1 MVNIMVE
8 KIKVLYI
15 AGRVNTRNG
24 AFHSLLS
31 NVKEFK
37 KSDVEPIVLI
47 HKHGDTE
54 EELKKAGVEYR
65 IIPYE
70 GCAVPA
76 DKPSR
81 IKGMIKSAINMVQ
94 EKKIEKIIRD
104 ENIDVVHINVS
115 TTSIG
120 AKSALKLGK
129 PLVWHAREFL
139 EEDVNL
145 TYINR
150 HKTKTLLQNANM
162 MIAIS
167 EAVAKHFRDEYQ
179 INRIVTVYNG
189 INFESLLPVKEIEK
203 NQSVIKIA
211 LVGRIVPTKGQLEAL
226 KALKI
231 VREKGYNVCLS
242 IVGDSGNENY
252 YETIKKFIELN
263 DLEQGVL
270 LVPHKKDLRQVWK
283 ETDIALICSTK
294 EGFGRVTA
302 EFMLNGVPVIG
313 ANTGATPELLKENRG
328 LLYEYGDEND
338 LANKIMKAINER
350 DLTLRMA
357 QDAQKYAK
365 EKFTAK
371 YCAQQIESVY
381 RQVLKE

>member
-1 MVNIMVE
+1 MAE

-37 KSDVEPIVLI
+37 KSDIEPIVLI

-54 EELKKAGVEYR
+54 EELKKVGVEYR

-70 GCAVPA
+70 GCTVPA

-81 IKGMIKSAINMVQ
+81 IKGMIKSVINMVQ
-94 EKKIEKIIRD
+94 EKKIEKIVRD
-104 ENIDVVHINVS
+104 ENIDLVHINVS

-150 HKTKTLLQNANM
+150 RKTKMLLQKANM

-167 EAVAKHFRDEYQ
+167 EAVAKHFREEYQ

-189 INFESLLPVKEIEK
+189 INFENLLSVKEIEK

-231 VREKGYNVCLS
+231 VRKKGYNVCLS

-252 YETIKKFIELN
+252 YQMIKKYIESN
-263 DLEQGVL
+263 DLEQCVL

-338 LANKIMKAINER
+338 LANKIMKAINET

-371 YCAQQIESVY
+371 YCVQQIERVY
-381 RQVLKE
+381 RQVLNN

>member
-1 MVNIMVE
+1 MTE

-31 NVKEFK
+31 NVEEFR

-54 EELKKAGVEYR
+54 EELKKARVEYR

-70 GCAVPA
+70 GCTVPA

-81 IKGMIKSAINMVQ
+81 IKGMVKSVINMIQ

-104 ENIDVVHINVS
+104 ENVNVVHINVS

-120 AKSALKLGK
+120 AKSALKLSK

-150 HKTKTLLQNANM
+150 HKTKMLLQKANI

-167 EAVAKHFRDEYQ
+167 DAVAKHFREEYQ

-189 INFESLLPVKEIEK
+189 INFEDLLPVKKIEK
-203 NQSVIKIA
+203 NSNVIKIA

-231 VREKGYNVCLS
+231 VRKKGYNVCLS

-252 YETIKKFIELN
+252 YQTIKKYIESN
-263 DLEQGVL
+263 DLKQCVF
-270 LVPHKKDLRQVWK
+270 LVSHKKDLRQVWK
-283 ETDIALICSTK
+283 ETDVALICSTK

-302 EFMLNGVPVIG
+302 V
-313 ANTGATPELLKENRG
+313 A
-328 LLYEYGDEND
+328 
-338 LANKIMKAINER
+338 
-350 DLTLRMA
+350 
-357 QDAQKYAK
+357 
-365 EKFTAK
+365 
-371 YCAQQIESVY
+371 
-381 RQVLKE
+381 

>member
-1 MVNIMVE
+1 MSMMSK

-31 NVKEFK
+31 NVKELK
-37 KSDVEPIVLI
+37 KRDIEPIVLI

-54 EELKKAGVEYR
+54 EELKKAGINYR
-65 IIPYE
+65 IVPYE
-70 GCAVPA
+70 GCTVPA

-81 IKGMIKSAINMVQ
+81 IKGIIKSLINALQ
-94 EKKIEKIIRD
+94 EKKIERIINE
-104 ENIDVVHINVS
+104 ENADIVHINVS

-120 AKSALKLGK
+120 ARSALKLGK

-145 TYINR
+145 TYINPQ
-150 HKTKTLLQNANM
+150 KTKTLLQKADM

-167 EAVAKHFRDEYQ
+167 DAVADHFRVEYQ
-179 INRIVTVYNG
+179 IKKIVTVYNG
-189 INFESLLPVKEIEK
+189 IYFENLLPVKPLEEK
-203 NQSVIKIA
+203 KTPIKLA
-211 LVGRIVPTKGQLEAL
+211 LVGRIVPTKGQLEAV

-231 VREKGYNVCLS
+231 VREKGYNVSLS
-242 IVGDSGNENY
+242 IVGDSGNESY
-252 YETIKKFIELN
+252 YQAIKEYIELN
-263 DLEQGVL
+263 NLEKYVL
-270 LVPHKKDLRQVWK
+270 LVPHKKDLRQVWE

-313 ANTGATPELLKENRG
+313 ANTGATPELLEENRG
-328 LLYEYGDEND
+328 LLYEYGNEKD
-338 LANKIMKAINER
+338 LAEKIMNAVDETDMTFTIARN
-350 DLTLRMA
+350 A
-357 QDAQKYAK
+357 QEYAK
-365 EKFTAK
+365 ENFTAQF
-371 YCAQQIESVY
+371 CAQQIERVY
-381 RQVLKE
+381 SQIFKG

>member
-1 MVNIMVE
+1 MSK

-31 NVKEFK
+31 NVKELK
-37 KSDVEPIVLI
+37 KRDIEPIVLI

-54 EELKKAGVEYR
+54 EELKKAGINYR
-65 IIPYE
+65 IVPYE
-70 GCAVPA
+70 GCTVPA

-81 IKGMIKSAINMVQ
+81 IKGIIKSLINALQ
-94 EKKIEKIIRD
+94 EKKIERIINE
-104 ENIDVVHINVS
+104 ENADIVHINVS

-120 AKSALKLGK
+120 ARSALKLGK

-145 TYINR
+145 TYINPQ
-150 HKTKTLLQNANM
+150 KTKTLLQKADM

-167 EAVAKHFRDEYQ
+167 DAVADHFRVEYQ
-179 INRIVTVYNG
+179 IKKIVTVYNG
-189 INFESLLPVKEIEK
+189 IYFENLLPVKPLEEK
-203 NQSVIKIA
+203 KTPIKLA
-211 LVGRIVPTKGQLEAL
+211 LVGRIVPTKGQLEAV

-231 VREKGYNVCLS
+231 VREKGYNVSLS
-242 IVGDSGNENY
+242 IVGDSGNESY
-252 YETIKKFIELN
+252 YQAIKEYIELN
-263 DLEQGVL
+263 NLEKYVL
-270 LVPHKKDLRQVWK
+270 LVPHKKDLRQVWE

-313 ANTGATPELLKENRG
+313 ANTGATPELLEENRG
-328 LLYEYGDEND
+328 LLYEYGNEKD
-338 LANKIMKAINER
+338 LAEKIMNAVDETDMTFTIARN
-350 DLTLRMA
+350 A
-357 QDAQKYAK
+357 QEYAK
-365 EKFTAK
+365 ENFTAQF
-371 YCAQQIESVY
+371 CAQQIERVY
-381 RQVLKE
+381 SQIFKG

>member
-1 MVNIMVE
+1 MNMMSG

-37 KSDVEPIVLI
+37 KGNVEPIVLI
-47 HKHGDTE
+47 HKQGDTE
-54 EELKKAGVEYR
+54 EELKKAGIKYR

-70 GCAVPA
+70 GCTVPA

-81 IKGMIKSAINMVQ
+81 IKGMIKSAINTLQ
-94 EKKIEKIIRD
+94 EKKIEKIIKE
-104 ENIDVVHINVS
+104 ENINIVHINVS

-120 AKSALKLGK
+120 AKSALKLNK

-150 HKTKTLLQNANM
+150 NKTKMLLQRANT

-167 EAVAKHFRDEYQ
+167 DAVAEHFRVEYQ
-179 INRIVTVYNG
+179 IKKIVTVYNG
-189 INFESLLPVKEIEK
+189 IYFENLLPVK
-203 NQSVIKIA
+203 SIKKDQVAIKLA

-226 KALKI
+226 KALKT
-231 VREKGYNVCLS
+231 VREKGYNVYLS
-242 IVGDSGNENY
+242 IVGDSGNEGY
-252 YETIKKFIELN
+252 YQTIKKYIESN
-263 DLEQGVL
+263 TLEKYAL
-270 LVPHKKDLRQVWK
+270 LVPHKKNLRQIWE

-313 ANTGATPELLKENRG
+313 ANTGATPELLEENRG
-328 LLYEYGDEND
+328 LLYKYGDEKD
-338 LANKIMKAINER
+338 LAEKIMEAIDEA
-350 DLTLRMA
+350 DMTLKMA
-357 QDAQKYAK
+357 QNAQKYAK
-365 EKFTAK
+365 EKFTAQ
-371 YCAQQIESVY
+371 YCARQIERVY
-381 RQVLKE
+381 NQILKE

>member
-1 MVNIMVE
+1 MAK

-65 IIPYE
+65 IVPYE
-70 GCAVPA
+70 GCTVPA

-81 IKGMIKSAINMVQ
+81 IKGLIKSAINTVQ
-94 EKKIEKIIRD
+94 EKKIEKIIR
-104 ENIDVVHINVS
+104 EESIDIVHINVS
-115 TTSIG
+115 TTSVG
-120 AKSALKLGK
+120 AKSALKFEK

-150 HKTKTLLQNANM
+150 HKTKMLLQKANM
-162 MIAIS
+162 MIVIS
-167 EAVAKHFRDEYQ
+167 DAVAKHFREEYQ
-179 INRIVTVYNG
+179 INKIVTVYNG
-189 INFESLLPVKEIEK
+189 INFENLLSIKEIKK
-203 NQSVIKIA
+203 NQGVIKIA

-231 VREKGYNVCLS
+231 ILEKGYTVCLN
-242 IVGDSGNENY
+242 IVGDSGNESY
-252 YETIKKFIELN
+252 YQTIKKYIESN
-263 DLEQGVL
+263 DLQQCVL
-270 LVPHKKDLRQVWK
+270 LVPHKKDLRQVWN
-283 ETDIALICSTK
+283 ETDVALICSTK

-328 LLYEYGDEND
+328 LLYEYGDEKD
-338 LANKIMKAINER
+338 LANKIMKAIDEA
-350 DLTLRMA
+350 DVTLKMA
-357 QDAQKYAK
+357 QNAQKYAK

-371 YCAQQIESVY
+371 YCAQQIENIY
-381 RQVLKE
+381 RQILKE